1 MKSSRKPAVYINQT
15 SLLVTQK
22 KSNKYILSRNTPN
35 FVITWYNI
43 QNAEFYVHVIVCR
56 SWHFILMNKY
66 TVVCC

>member
-22 KSNKYILSRNTPN
+22 KSNNYILSRNIHN
-35 FVITWYNI
+35 FVISCYDI
-43 QNAEFYVHVIVCR
+43 QNAEFYVIVCR
-56 SWHFILMNKY
+56 SWHFILMNKF

>member
-1 MKSSRKPAVYINQT
+1 MKRSRKPAIYINQT

-22 KSNKYILSRNTPN
+22 KSNKYILSRNIPN

-43 QNAEFYVHVIVCR
+43 QNAEFYVIVCR
-56 SWHFILMNKY
+56 SWHFILMNKF